1 MKKWP
6 PLLLL
11 TFFSLFSLSTC
22 STDTLTLN
30 SSLTSNETLVSSG
43 GVFTLGFFP
52 SGSNQYLGIWFTNM
66 VQQTIVWVANRD
78 KPIPDSTGVLFLNST
93 GSNLQLQITSSN
105 KVLWSSSVSS
115 NLVNPV
121 AQLLDTGNFVLKE
134 NNTNNTVW
142 QSFDHP
148 TDTVLPGLKI
158 GFVSG
163 QYRNLVSWSGSEDP
177 SSSNYT
183 FKVDLS
189 GFPEYFLWD
198 GLEPVYRN
206 GPWNG
211 VQFSGE
217 PEMDSG
223 STFTFDYVSDQNE
236 TYYTYYNNNSS
247 IMSRLVLNQSYIQ
260 RYVSDGTGS
269 GWTLYW
275 QIPRDQCDSYDQCGP
290 YALCSTN
297 TSNIPDCECLTGF
310 VPKSEKNWELRDT
323 SAGCIRRVGL
333 NCTSDGFITISN
345 AKLPDTTNVTVDT
358 TIGLEE
364 CRNRCLMNCSC
375 TGYANSVILNGGSGC
390 VIWAGDLA
398 DLRQFSSGGQNFYYR
413 VAGSEVP
420 VTSSISTGAK
430 KKKNNAAMIAI
441 TVVLSLIIL
450 ASVAYLIRRKLKKN
464 HENVSYLQRP
474 RQISFDSVRPLAPA
488 RDKGLEEGSSTDH
501 GNDLS
506 LPLYHSSVISAAT
519 NNFALANK
527 LGEGGFGTVFK
538 GELEGGE
545 RVAIKRLAKF
555 STQGVDEFKNEV
567 ILIAKLQHVN
577 LVRLLGC
584 CIEGEER
591 MLVYEYMEN
600 KSLDTFIFNKEK
612 SSQLNWHKRFEIIK
626 GIARGV
632 LYLHEDSRLRV
643 IHRDLKASNV
653 LLDENM
659 NPKISDFGV
668 ARIFGG
674 DEKKSYTNRVV
685 GTYGYMSPE
694 YAMDGVF
701 SVKSDVF
708 SFGVLLL
715 EIISGKKNRGIF
727 SMEPLLN
734 LLSYSWTLWK
744 DGKALELLDSSISGS
759 SNGNLQIIRC
769 IQVGLL
775 CVQDR
780 PEDRPH
786 MSEAILMLNSP
797 NAHIPQP
804 KQPGYF
810 SDRVVSDM
818 ESSSS
823 CTVFD
828 TTVTIVEPR

>member
-6 PLLLL
+6 PPRLLPPLL
-11 TFFSLFSLSTC
+11 IFFSLFSLSTC
-22 STDTLTLN
+22 RDTITIN
-30 SSLTSNETLVSSG
+30 SSLTGQETLVSSG
-43 GVFTLGFFP
+43 GGFTLGFFQA
-52 SGSNQYLGIWFTNM
+52 SKYQYLGIWYTEIA
-66 VQQTIVWVANRD
+66 QQTIVWVANRD
-78 KPIPDSTGVLFLNST
+78 SPITDTSGVLSISSN
-93 GSNLQLQITSSN
+93 GSNLQLQSSSN
-105 KVLWSSSVSS
+105 NVLWSTSISA

-134 NNTNNTVW
+134 NNTDNIAW

-158 GFVSG
+158 GFISG
-163 QYRNLVSWSGSEDP
+163 QYRNLVSWSGSDDP
-177 SSSNYT
+177 SSSNYS
-183 FKVDLS
+183 FKLDLS
-189 GFPEYFLWD
+189 GFPEFFLLD
-198 GLEPVYRN
+198 GLKRVYRN

-211 VQFSGE
+211 VHFSGE
-217 PEMDSG
+217 PEMENNG
-223 STFTFDYVSDQNE
+223 SFTFEYVSNENE
-236 TYYTYYNNNSS
+236 TYYTYYVNDSS
-247 IMSRLVLNQSYIQ
+247 IVSRLVVNQSTLQ
-260 RYVSDGTGS
+260 RYVADTSGS
-269 GWTLYW
+269 GWILYW
-275 QIPRDQCDSYDQCGP
+275 TFPRDQCDNYDQCGP
-290 YALCSTN
+290 NALCSTN
-297 TSNIPDCECLTGF
+297 SSNIADCTCLTGF
-310 VPKSEKNWELRDT
+310 EPESEKDWELRDT
-323 SAGCIRRVGL
+323 SAGCVRQVEL
-333 NCTSDGFITISN
+333 NCTTDGFITISN

-364 CRNRCLMNCSC
+364 CRNRCLINCSC
-375 TGYANSVILNGGSGC
+375 TGYANSDILNGGSGC
-390 VIWAGDLA
+390 VIWVGDLV
-398 DLRQFSSGGQNFYYR
+398 DIRQFSGGGQDFYYR

-420 VTSSISTGAK
+420 VTSSTST
-430 KKKNNAAMIAI
+430 KKNKDTGII
-441 TVVLSLIIL
+441 VTCVILGLLIL
-450 ASVAYLIRRKLKKN
+450 ASIVYLIRKKLRKN
-464 HENVSYLQRP
+464 HENVSYMQRQ
-474 RQISFDSVRPLAPA
+474 RQISFESVRPLAPA
-488 RDKGLEEGSSTDH
+488 RDKALEEGTSTD
-501 GNDLS
+501 GNDIS
-506 LPLYHSSVISAAT
+506 LPLFHASVISAAT
-519 NNFALANK
+519 NNFSLANK

-545 RVAIKRLAKF
+545 KIAVKRLAKF
-555 STQGVDEFKNEV
+555 STQGLDEFKNEV

-600 KSLDTFIFNKEK
+600 KSLDTIIFNKAR

-632 LYLHEDSRLRV
+632 LYLHEDSRFRI

-659 NPKISDFGV
+659 NPKISDFGI

-708 SFGVLLL
+708 SFGVLVL

-727 SMEPLLN
+727 SVEPSLN
-734 LLSYSWTLWK
+734 LLSYAWTLWK
-744 DGKALELLDSSISGS
+744 DGKALELLDSSIS
-759 SNGNLQIIRC
+759 SNSNSNLQIMRC
-769 IQVGLL
+769 IHVGLL
-775 CVQDR
+775 CVQER
-780 PEDRPH
+780 QEDRPH
-786 MSEAILMLNSP
+786 MSEVVLMLNSLNTSLP
-797 NAHIPQP
+797 EP

-810 SDRVVSDM
+810 AARDASDK

-823 CTVFD
+823 CTVFEM
-828 TTVTIVEPR
+828 TVTVIEPR